1 MGAREMFD
9 KLRGEP
15 HYFDFLRE
23 IIRVF
28 TIFQKRSCQ
37 NIKVVLYLKLP
48 NKTLQ
53 FNIGDFL
60 LSYGYT
66 VLFCVYFFIPDRT
79 YFAGVEFGKRNISI
93 VKLEKISY
101 GLDVSLGKLVDGI
114 Q

>member
-15 HYFDFLRE
+15 HYFDFHTKSSKFLQY
-23 IIRVF
+23 
-28 TIFQKRSCQ
+28 FQKRSCQ

-60 LSYGYT
+60 LSYGYI
-66 VLFCVYFFIPDRT
+66 VLFLYSFIPFVLQVLEEVKMQIPMRPDAQC
-79 YFAGVEFGKRNISI
+79 FSI
-93 VKLEKISY
+93 NN
-101 GLDVSLGKLVDGI
+101 
-114 Q
+114 

>member
-23 IIRVF
+23 IIRIF

-48 NKTLQ
+48 NI
-53 FNIGDFL
+53 F
-60 LSYGYT
+60 
-66 VLFCVYFFIPDRT
+66 
-79 YFAGVEFGKRNISI
+79 
-93 VKLEKISY
+93 
-101 GLDVSLGKLVDGI
+101 
-114 Q
+114 

>member
-15 HYFDFLRE
+15 HYFDFPHE
-23 IIRVF
+23 IIKIF

-60 LSYGYT
+60 LSYGYI
-66 VLFCVYFFIPDRT
+66 VLFLYSFIPFVLQVLEEVKMQIPMRPDAQC
-79 YFAGVEFGKRNISI
+79 FSI
-93 VKLEKISY
+93 NN
-101 GLDVSLGKLVDGI
+101 
-114 Q
+114 

>member
-1 MGAREMFD
+1 MFD

-15 HYFDFLRE
+15 HYFDFPHE
-23 IIRVF
+23 IIKIFTIF

-60 LSYGYT
+60 LSYGYI
-66 VLFCVYFFIPDRT
+66 VLFLYSFMQLYVALCSRFR
-79 YFAGVEFGKRNISI
+79 I
-93 VKLEKISY
+93 VKNAISNQIDCVNMHECINVY
-101 GLDVSLGKLVDGI
+101 L
-114 Q
+114 